1 MENLLEVSDDRKKQS
16 KQKFWKAQI
25 EIVIGAF
32 LYTVPYNLIIT
43 PMGLYNGY
51 MTGIAQIIKTIL
63 VRLLGIPVLFD
74 WTGIILLGLNI
85 PLFLMAYRSIGKR
98 FFLET
103 VFTVLLQTVF
113 FSVIPVRAAPL
124 IQDKLTACLV
134 AGCVSGIGVGI
145 ILRSG
150 SSGGGIDI
158 IGMYML
164 KKNPNSGVGKVSM
177 AVASFVFLY
186 CLIFFQIETVVYSA
200 IFTIA
205 GAVVIDRVH
214 EQNIKMTVVI
224 ITKLDYIG
232 DLITC
237 SLRRSATCWEGRGV
251 YSMDTRYVYI
261 TAVSKYEAE
270 ILKREIQAIDSDA
283 FVIFQKVQS
292 VEGHYESHIEN

>member
-103 VFTVLLQTVF
+103 VFTVLLQTIF

-134 AGCVSGIGVGI
+134 AGCISGTGVGI

-164 KKNPNSGVGKVSM
+164 KKKSQFRRRKSFYGCSLFCVFVLSDFFSDRDSGVFCNIYHCGSG
-177 AVASFVFLY
+177 Y
-186 CLIFFQIETVVYSA
+186 
-200 IFTIA
+200 
-205 GAVVIDRVH
+205 DR
-214 EQNIKMTVVI
+214 
-224 ITKLDYIG
+224 
-232 DLITC
+232 
-237 SLRRSATCWEGRGV
+237 
-251 YSMDTRYVYI
+251 
-261 TAVSKYEAE
+261 
-270 ILKREIQAIDSDA
+270 
-283 FVIFQKVQS
+283 
-292 VEGHYESHIEN
+292 

>member
-103 VFTVLLQTVF
+103 VFTVLYGSVQLYLCDPESTV
-113 FSVIPVRAAPL
+113 
-124 IQDKLTACLV
+124 
-134 AGCVSGIGVGI
+134 
-145 ILRSG
+145 
-150 SSGGGIDI
+150 
-158 IGMYML
+158 
-164 KKNPNSGVGKVSM
+164 
-177 AVASFVFLY
+177 
-186 CLIFFQIETVVYSA
+186 
-200 IFTIA
+200 
-205 GAVVIDRVH
+205 
-214 EQNIKMTVVI
+214 
-224 ITKLDYIG
+224 
-232 DLITC
+232 
-237 SLRRSATCWEGRGV
+237 RG
-251 YSMDTRYVYI
+251 
-261 TAVSKYEAE
+261 
-270 ILKREIQAIDSDA
+270 L
-283 FVIFQKVQS
+283 
-292 VEGHYESHIEN
+292 

>member
-1 MENLLEVSDDRKKQS
+1 MKERTYMENLLEVSDDRKKQS

-85 PLFLMAYRSIGKR
+85 
-98 FFLET
+98 
-103 VFTVLLQTVF
+103 LLHTIF

-134 AGCVSGIGVGI
+134 AGCISGTGVGI

-186 CLIFFQIETVVYSA
+186 CLIFFQ
-200 IFTIA
+200 
-205 GAVVIDRVH
+205 
-214 EQNIKMTVVI
+214 NIKMTVVI

-251 YSMDTRYVYI
+251 YSMDTRHVYI

-292 VEGHYESHIEN
+292 VEGHYESHLEN